1 MILEENKDGNIE
13 VSAINPIVSMGAVE
27 NKNLSK
33 IAEDVQQ
40 ILKKVIDSL

>member
-1 MILEENKDGNIE
+1 M
-13 VSAINPIVSMGAVE
+13 SAINPIASMGAVE
-27 NKNLSK
+27 NKNLGE